1 MAAGRLLLLLAVA
14 AAILL
19 AADARPCHTFLF
31 AFPADPNTN
40 NPSSVGDGA
49 VHRAP
54 KIATVITV
62 FRVRRLGPHPTH
74 GHRSHHPHLHSIPA
88 NVQIHRPELPH
99 PAAAAAAGT
108 QERAR
113 DILVVVVGL
122 LFGVACG
129 ALTAASVYLV
139 WSMVAGAAAASPYDE
154 LYGDEDD
161 ASDTESPKKV
171 GYVIIQELEVHDGG
185 KNKA

>member
-1 MAAGRLLLLLAVA
+1 MAARCVLLLLTVA
-14 AAILL
+14 AASLL
-19 AADARPCHTFLF
+19 VADARPCRTFLV
-31 AFPADPNTN
+31 AFPADPNP
-40 NPSSVGDGA
+40 NPGSGDGA
-49 VHRAP
+49 VHHYRSVP
-54 KIATVITV
+54 HIASVITV
-62 FRVRRLGPHPTH
+62 FRVRRLGPHLPH
-74 GHRSHHPHLHSIPA
+74 GHGNRNHHHLHSIPA
-88 NVQIHRPELPH
+88 NVQIRRPELPH
-99 PAAAAAAGT
+99 LAHAAAPGP

-154 LYGDEDD
+154 LYDDEDE

-185 KNKA
+185 KN

>member
-1 MAAGRLLLLLAVA
+1 MADGRVLLLLAVA
-14 AAILL
+14 AASLL
-19 AADARPCHTFLF
+19 AADARPCRTFLV
-31 AFPADPNTN
+31 AFPADPNP
-40 NPSSVGDGA
+40 NPSGGDGA
-49 VHRAP
+49 VHRYRGVP
-54 KIATVITV
+54 HVATVVTV
-62 FRVRRLGPHPTH
+62 FRVRRLGPHLRH
-74 GHRSHHPHLHSIPA
+74 GHRNSHHLHSIPA
-88 NVQIHRPELPH
+88 NVQIRRPELPH
-99 PAAAAAAGT
+99 PAHAAAAGP

-139 WSMVAGAAAASPYDE
+139 WSMVAGATAASPYEE
-154 LYGDEDD
+154 LYDDEDE

-185 KNKA
+185 KN